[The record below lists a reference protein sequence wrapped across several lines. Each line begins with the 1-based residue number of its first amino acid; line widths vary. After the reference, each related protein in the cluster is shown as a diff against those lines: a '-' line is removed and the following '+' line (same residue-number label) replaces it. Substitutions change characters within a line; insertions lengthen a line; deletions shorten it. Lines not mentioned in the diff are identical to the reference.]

1 MIRRFLA
8 LLSATERRALVH
20 LVGLMALGGGLEALG
35 PLLLALYLRPPP
47 LLLEVMPPGLLGFIV
62 SPPGE
67 NRPLAF
73 PILIGA
79 FYLVKIGYVL
89 WLANRTNRFAFGLQA
104 DVAARVL
111 RAYLEMPLARFRDV
125 GKGAVVR
132 DVIGEPTQFTFNVTL
147 PVLGLAAES
156 LVLGALAISAL
167 LISWQATLTLV
178 VILAVIGS
186 GTQFF
191 TRNVFRRLAE
201 ERRAAEQ
208 RRAQALENATGGW
221 LEIRFARAAQAM
233 ADGFRDAALEGALQ
247 ESRQQTLSQVPR
259 QAFEVALLLAV
270 LGMVVVQS
278 GASPEE
284 TARVAVALAAVGFRF
299 LPSVTRIGS
308 SLQLLRYGT
317 PTLEHTATLITELEA
332 LPPAPVPK
340 PEAVTTL
347 RIDDVSFRH
356 RADTPLVLDGLSF
369 AFRRG
374 ELAAIVAPSGRGK
387 TTLLHLM
394 VGLLEPED
402 GRILLD
408 DEPVIDRI
416 ASGRVEIGYL
426 GQHPAIVD
434 ASFWDNMRLGRD
446 VELEVDEVA
455 SLCDRLG
462 LPDIATALRRGEDP
476 HLGSRGFHLSGG
488 EKQRVALVR
497 ALARRPAI
505 LLLDEPTSGLDAA
518 SEQHLLELLRERR
531 GDVVCVIVTHS
542 TAVRGYCDRVLA
554 L

>member
-8 LLSATERRALVH
+8 LLSAAERRALGR

-47 LLLEVMPPGLLGFIV
+47 LLVEAMPPWLLRLV
-62 SPPGE
+62 VAPPGGSK
-67 NRPLAF
+67 PLAF
-73 PILIGA
+73 PILIGV
-79 FYLVKIGYVL
+79 FYFAKIGYVL

-111 RAYLEMPLARFRDV
+111 RAYLEMPFARFRDV

-156 LVLGALAISAL
+156 LVLGALAIAAL

-178 VILAVIGS
+178 VMLGVIGA
-186 GTQFF
+186 GTQFL

-201 ERRAAEQ
+201 ERREAEE

-221 LEIRFARAAQAM
+221 LEIRFARAAAAM
-233 ADGFRDAALEGALQ
+233 AEGFRLAAFDGALR

-270 LGMVVVQS
+270 LGIVVGQS

-284 TARVAVALAAVGFRF
+284 TVRVAVALAAVGFRF

-308 SLQLLRYGT
+308 SLQLLRYGA
-317 PTLEHTATLITELEA
+317 PTLEHTATLIAEMEA
-332 LPPAPVPK
+332 LPPAPEPRPAPVG
-340 PEAVTTL
+340 TL
-347 RIDDVSFRH
+347 RVEDVSFRH
-356 RADTPLVLDGLSF
+356 RADTPLVMDGLTF
-369 AFRRG
+369 EFRRG

-394 VGLLEPED
+394 VGLLEPEA

-408 DEPVIDRI
+408 DEPVAARI
-416 ASGRVEIGYL
+416 EAGRAEIGYL
-426 GQHPAIVD
+426 GQHPAVVD
-434 ASFWDNMRLGRD
+434 ASFWENMRLGRE
-446 VELEVDEVA
+446 VELQVDEVVA
-455 SLCDRLG
+455 LCDRLR
-462 LPDIATALRRGEDP
+462 LPTIAAALRRGEDP
-476 HLGSRGFHLSGG
+476 HLGSKGFHLSGG

-505 LLLDEPTSGLDAA
+505 LLLDEPTSGLDAE
-518 SEQHLLELLRERR
+518 SERTLLELLRERR
-531 GDVVCVIVTHS
+531 GDFVCVIVTHS
-542 TAVRGYCDRVLA
+542 PAVREYCDRILA